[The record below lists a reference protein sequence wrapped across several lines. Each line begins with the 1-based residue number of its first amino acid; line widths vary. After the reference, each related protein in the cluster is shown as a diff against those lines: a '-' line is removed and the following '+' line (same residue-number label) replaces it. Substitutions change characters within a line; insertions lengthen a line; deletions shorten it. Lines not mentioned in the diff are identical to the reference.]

1 MEDFLRHMQGK
12 ANNNSITINGGA
24 LFNSSVIAG
33 YEKVGNV
40 SSNTVFIDKT
50 GSVGTKVGAVFSNWL
65 INSEQNSNFAVTKNI
80 VTFKDNTEVT
90 ENVFGGFI
98 IQGIGSAGGA
108 GEGDG
113 NTVIIIGGIANIAT
127 VTSEKLIGKIG
138 QRNIRK
144 EQPICL

>member
-1 MEDFLRHMQGK
+1 M
-12 ANNNSITINGGA
+12 
-24 LFNSSVIAG
+24 
-33 YEKVGNV
+33 
-40 SSNTVFIDKT
+40 
-50 GSVGTKVGAVFSNWL
+50 
-65 INSEQNSNFAVTKNI
+65 
-80 VTFKDNTEVT
+80 
-90 ENVFGGFI
+90 FGGFI
-98 IQGIGSAGGA
+98 IQGLGSAGGA